1 MQRLESD
8 KKFKNSTSE
17 IVVIVMIFLLLLL
30 LFFLAFIPISNAYY
44 GISGLGLYGSG
55 IYGASGIYGSGT
67 YGISGISGLYGS
79 SIYGVSGLGGLYG
92 MGMYG
97 LYGGVGGLYGLYG
110 LSGICGLYGM
120 PGFYGLGGLGGMY
133 GLGGIAG
140 FYGLGGIGGMYGLG
154 GLGGIYGL
162 GGLYGSSF
170 GLGGMLGT
178 IGLLSSL
185 GLTNLNPQTQVQS
198 APIVTAEQA
207 GTWTGSWFSLVQ
219 LKGGFM
225 NMTLVEDTLSGILSG
240 EVNLILNKI
249 TNSIPADVTGVL
261 AAGAGAGTSFVLSGG
276 NQSFFSTT
284 FLLLPSAISI
294 YAIELTCNMTSPVT
308 MTGTYQIQ
316 DLLKLNVDYGDFNL
330 TLTAPVI

>member
-8 KKFKNSTSE
+8 KKFENSTSE
-17 IVVIVMIFLLLLL
+17 IFVIVMIFLLLLI

-55 IYGASGIYGSGT
+55 IYGASGIYGSGI
-67 YGISGISGLYGS
+67 YGISGLSGLYGS
-79 SIYGVSGLGGLYG
+79 SIYGISGLGGLYG

-97 LYGGVGGLYGLYG
+97 LYGGAGGLYGLYG

-120 PGFYGLGGLGGMY
+120 SGLYGLGGLGGFYGLGGMY
-133 GLGGIAG
+133 GLGG
-140 FYGLGGIGGMYGLG
+140 LGGFYGLG

-162 GGLYGSSF
+162 GGLYGSSY
-170 GLGGMLGT
+170 GLGGMLGSM
-178 IGLLSSL
+178 GLLSSL
-185 GLTNLNPQTQVQS
+185 GLANLNPQTQVQS
-198 APIVTAEQA
+198 APVVAAEQA
-207 GTWTGSWFSLVQ
+207 GTWTGSWFSLLQ

-225 NMTLVEDTLSGILSG
+225 NMTLVEDTLAGILSG

-249 TNSIPADVTGVL
+249 TNSIPANVTGVL
-261 AAGAGAGTSFVLSGG
+261 PAGVGAGTSFVLSGG
-276 NQSFFSTT
+276 NQGIFSTT
-284 FLLLPSAISI
+284 FILLPSAISI

-316 DLLKLNVDYGDFNL
+316 DLLKLNVDYGNFNL
-330 TLTAPVI
+330 TLTTPVI